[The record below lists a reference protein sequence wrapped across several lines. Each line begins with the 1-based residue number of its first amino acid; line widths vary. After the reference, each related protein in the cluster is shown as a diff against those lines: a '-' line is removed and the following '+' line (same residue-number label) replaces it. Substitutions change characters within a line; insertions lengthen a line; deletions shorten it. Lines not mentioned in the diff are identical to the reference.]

1 MEETKKTNRVALWV
15 RGHLWLLAVIAGCLV
30 FLSFCGPF
38 LFSKPLTFV
47 GWNLPSEPDG
57 YGYAQFSVSGS
68 LTPVWASGLLNPVV
82 WPIWLEFGL
91 ILFATVLAAFGFKNK
106 YFSFFAMLLFLVAGI
121 LFLTNASFYD
131 FTQSAQY
138 VPSGLADAGDGQSDV
153 LDCYLPAFSSLSGT
167 KLAFGSV
174 YGAFMSF
181 VASFLAFDEA
191 NSKETYSIRDMTE
204 IGILVAAAIGLHYIK
219 IPIGLTG
226 GSINLAPI
234 PLFLVALRHGGIK
247 GFFASG
253 IIYGLIACAIGQE
266 GLITYPLDYL
276 IGFGSMG
283 ILGFFGRWIFVRGD
297 KGWSPLGFVFIFVGV
312 VLATL
317 VRFMGST
324 ASSMINYGLSF
335 TAALIYNEVYIPVTA
350 AVALV
355 AMEVMY
361 IPLAKLNKHF
371 PVAQRG

>member
-1 MEETKKTNRVALWV
+1 MEETGKTKRVASWV
-15 RGHLWLLAVIAGCLV
+15 KEHLWLLTVIAGCLV
-30 FLSFCGPF
+30 FFSFCGPF
-38 LFSKPLTFV
+38 VYSKPLTFV
-47 GWNLPSEPDG
+47 GWVPAGTPGD
-57 YGYAQFSVSGS
+57 YGVAEFAVAGS
-68 LTPVWASGLLNPVV
+68 SSPVWASGLLNPIV
-82 WPIWLEFGL
+82 WPVWLEFGL
-91 ILFATVLAAFGFKNK
+91 IAAGTVLAGLGVKNK
-106 YFSFFAMLLFLVAGI
+106 YFSFFAMFLFLVAGI

-131 FTQSAQY
+131 FAESAQY
-138 VPSGLADAGDGQSDV
+138 IPSGLADAGDGQSDV
-153 LDCYLPAFSSLSGT
+153 LDCYLPAFSSLAKT

-181 VASFLAFDEA
+181 AASFLAFDAA
-191 NSKETYSIRDMTE
+191 NTKETYSIRDMTE

-219 IPIGLTG
+219 IPIGVTG

-234 PLFLVALRHGGIK
+234 PLFLISLRHGGIK

-266 GLITYPLDYL
+266 GLVTYPLDYL
-276 IGFGSMG
+276 IGFGSFG
-283 ILGFFGRWIFVRGD
+283 ILGFFGRWIFVRDG
-297 KGWSPLGFVFIFVGV
+297 KEWSPLGFVFILLGV
-312 VLATL
+312 ALSTL
-317 VRFMGST
+317 VRFMGSA

-355 AMEVMY
+355 AMEALY